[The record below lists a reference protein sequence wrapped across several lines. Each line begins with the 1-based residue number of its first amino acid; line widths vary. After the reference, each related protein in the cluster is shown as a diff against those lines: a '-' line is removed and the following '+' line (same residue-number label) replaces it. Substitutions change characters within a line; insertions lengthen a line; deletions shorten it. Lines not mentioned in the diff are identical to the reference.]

1 MNILYSAFLAL
12 IYGKIFRRIFR
23 YFTIIFFYIYIWFL
37 TYSKFFLYLQRK
49 INIKILKINEVLFK
63 IKNLLILKGY
73 LYTKYFNKSYI
84 SCIKC
89 ENPGLWLACYAI
101 RIDRFEQRVIVALR
115 RDSSLTINYYDQEGK
130 SLLEEYYKK
139 RENKKIF

>member
-23 YFTIIFFYIYIWFL
+23 YFTIIFFLYIYLVSNISIL
-37 TYSKFFLYLQRK
+37 SKFFLYLQRK

-89 ENPGLWLACYAI
+89 ENPGL
-101 RIDRFEQRVIVALR
+101 
-115 RDSSLTINYYDQEGK
+115 
-130 SLLEEYYKK
+130 
-139 RENKKIF
+139 